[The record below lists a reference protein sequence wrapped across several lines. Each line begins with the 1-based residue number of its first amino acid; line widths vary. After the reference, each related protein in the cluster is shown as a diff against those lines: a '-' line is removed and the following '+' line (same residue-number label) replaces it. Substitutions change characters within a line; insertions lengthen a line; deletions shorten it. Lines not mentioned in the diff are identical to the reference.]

1 MTCKGIFN
9 IIFYRESGLKQI
21 ICFNPLLPYRTW
33 IVEKDGVFM
42 KLLRVRASNYKNCAD
57 DFTIDLVAKSKKTS
71 EDKEYELQEIADEL
85 YVFNTVAFV
94 GKNASGKTSAI
105 ELMECA
111 YSILSEFR
119 LEDKHYNYDNV
130 KLEIM
135 FFHEDSIYKYNTVLK
150 EDPNLGSIADFTEQ
164 HIYRKKYY
172 KSKVKDIYSED
183 GFEEIE
189 DLGELPED
197 TSIVFFVLKKKAT
210 RAVYFNCDGEGAD
223 TYRLMF
229 RAMKT
234 YKISRE
240 VLTKVIKIFDDK
252 IQSLEMMDEKH
263 YKLTYQNHVRE
274 LSDSELVY
282 MLSSGTTKG
291 ALLYIFV
298 VAALENGFDLLID
311 EVENHFHKTLVEN
324 MISLFKDKTVN
335 KKSAT
340 LMFTTHYCE
349 VLDLFNRQDNIW
361 IAKSDNKIRLNNM
374 YETYNI
380 RPELLKSRQF
390 YNNAFDTSVNYDD
403 LMALKK
409 ELQQ

>member
-1 MTCKGIFN
+1 
-9 IIFYRESGLKQI
+9 
-21 ICFNPLLPYRTW
+21 
-33 IVEKDGVFM
+33 M
-42 KLLRVRASNYKNCAD
+42 KLLRVRASNYKNCCD

-71 EDKEYELQEIADEL
+71 EDKEYELQEVAEGL
-85 YVFNTVAFV
+85 YVFNTAAFV

-105 ELMECA
+105 ELMECC

-130 KLEIM
+130 KLEII
-135 FFHEDSIYKYNTVLK
+135 FYHEDYIYKYNTVLK
-150 EDPNLGSIADFTEQ
+150 ADQNLGSKANFMEQ
-164 HIYRKKYY
+164 HVYQKKYY
-172 KSKVKDIYSED
+172 KSKVKEIYFDD

-197 TSIVFFVLKKKAT
+197 TSIVFFVLKKKVT
-210 RAVYFNCDGEGAD
+210 RAVYFNCDGEGTD
-223 TYRLMF
+223 TYRLLF

-234 YKISRE
+234 YKLSKE
-240 VLTKVIKIFDDK
+240 VLTKVIKIFDDNIK
-252 IQSLEMMDEKH
+252 NLDMLDEKH
-263 YKLTYQNHVRE
+263 YKLTYQDHERE
-274 LSDSELVY
+274 LSDSELIC

-291 ALLYIFV
+291 VLLYIFV

-340 LMFTTHYCE
+340 LVFTTHYCE

-361 IAKSDNKIRLNNM
+361 VAKSDDKIRLDNM

-390 YNNAFDTSVNYDD
+390 YNNAFDTSVNYED
-403 LMALKK
+403 LMVLKK
-409 ELQQ
+409 ELMR

>member
-1 MTCKGIFN
+1 
-9 IIFYRESGLKQI
+9 
-21 ICFNPLLPYRTW
+21 
-33 IVEKDGVFM
+33 M
-42 KLLRVRASNYKNCAD
+42 KLLRVRASNYKICCD
-57 DFTIDLVAKSKKTS
+57 DFMIDFVAKSKKTS
-71 EDKEYELQEIADEL
+71 EDKEYELQEIAEDL

-105 ELMECA
+105 ELVECC

-130 KLEIM
+130 KLEII
-135 FFHEDSIYKYNTVLK
+135 FFHQNFIYKYNTVLK
-150 EDPNLGSIADFTEQ
+150 ADPNLGSKVNFTEQ
-164 HIYRKKYY
+164 HIHRKKYY
-172 KSKVKDIYSED
+172 KTKVKDIYSDD
-183 GFEEIE
+183 GFVEIK

-197 TSIVFFVLKKKAT
+197 ISIVFFVLKKKIT
-210 RAVYFNCDGEGAD
+210 RAVYFNCDGEGVD
-223 TYRLMF
+223 TYRMMF
-229 RAMKT
+229 KAMKT
-234 YKISRE
+234 YKISKD

-252 IQSLEMMDEKH
+252 IQDLEMMDEKH
-263 YKLTYQNHVRE
+263 YKLTYQNHIVE

-291 ALLYIFV
+291 VLLYIFV

-335 KKSAT
+335 KKNAS
-340 LMFTTHYCE
+340 LVFTTHYCE

-361 IAKSDNKIRLNNM
+361 IAKSDDQISLKNM
-374 YETYNI
+374 YETFNI

-390 YNNAFDTSVNYDD
+390 YNNAFDTSVNYED

-409 ELQQ
+409 ELMR

>member
-1 MTCKGIFN
+1 
-9 IIFYRESGLKQI
+9 
-21 ICFNPLLPYRTW
+21 
-33 IVEKDGVFM
+33 M

-71 EDKEYELQEIADEL
+71 EDKEYELQEIAEEL
-85 YVFNTVAFV
+85 YVFNTAAFV

-130 KLEIM
+130 KLEII
-135 FFHEDSIYKYNTVLK
+135 FFHENSIYKYNTVLK

-183 GFEEIE
+183 RFEEILC
-189 DLGELPED
+189 LGELPED
-197 TSIVFFVLKKKAT
+197 TSIVFFVLKKKET

-263 YKLTYQNHVRE
+263 YKLTYQNHVKE
-274 LSDSELVY
+274 LSDSELVF

-335 KKSAT
+335 KKSST
-340 LMFTTHYCE
+340 LIFTTHYCE

-361 IAKSDNKIRLNNM
+361 IAKSDNKILLNNM
-374 YETYNI
+374 YEKYNI

-403 LMALKK
+403 FMALKK
-409 ELQQ
+409 ELIFTADDLLK

>member
-1 MTCKGIFN
+1 MVW
-9 IIFYRESGLKQI
+9 Y
-21 ICFNPLLPYRTW
+21 
-33 IVEKDGVFM
+33 M
-42 KLLRVRASNYKNCAD
+42 KLLRVRASNYKNCCD

-71 EDKEYELQEIADEL
+71 EDKEYELQEIADDL

-105 ELMECA
+105 ELMECC

-130 KLEIM
+130 KLEII
-135 FFHEDSIYKYNTVLK
+135 FYYKGNIYKYTTGLK
-150 EDPNLGSIADFTEQ
+150 SDPNLGSKANFTEQ
-164 HIYRKKYY
+164 HIYQKKYY
-172 KSKVKDIYSED
+172 KSKVKEIYAVE
-183 GFEEIE
+183 GFEEITGF
-189 DLGELPED
+189 GELPED
-197 TSIVFFVLKKKAT
+197 TSIVFFILKKKAT
-210 RAVYFNCDGEGAD
+210 RAVYINCNGEGAD
-223 TYRLMF
+223 TYHLLF

-234 YKISRE
+234 YKIPE
-240 VLTKVIKIFDDK
+240 NILVKVIKIFDDK
-252 IQSLEMMDEKH
+252 IKSLEMVDEKH
-263 YKLTYQNHVRE
+263 YKLIYQDHVKE

-282 MLSSGTTKG
+282 ILSSGTTKG
-291 ALLYIFV
+291 VLLYIFV

-335 KKSAT
+335 KKYAT

-361 IAKSDNKIRLNNM
+361 IAKSDNKIHLENM
-374 YETYNI
+374 YENYNI
-380 RPELLKSRQF
+380 RTELLKSRQF
-390 YNNAFDTSVNYDD
+390 YNNVFDTSVNYED

-409 ELQQ
+409 ELMR

>member
-1 MTCKGIFN
+1 
-9 IIFYRESGLKQI
+9 
-21 ICFNPLLPYRTW
+21 
-33 IVEKDGVFM
+33 M
-42 KLLRVRASNYKNCAD
+42 KLLRVHASNYKNCCD

-71 EDKEYELQEIADEL
+71 EDKEYELQEIADDL

-105 ELMECA
+105 ELMECC

-130 KLEIM
+130 KLEII
-135 FFHEDSIYKYNTVLK
+135 FYYKGNIYKYTTGLK
-150 EDPNLGSIADFTEQ
+150 SDPNLGSKANFTEQ
-164 HIYRKKYY
+164 HIYQKKYY
-172 KSKVKDIYSED
+172 KSKVKEIYAVE
-183 GFEEIE
+183 GFEEITGF
-189 DLGELPED
+189 GELPED
-197 TSIVFFVLKKKAT
+197 TSIVFFILKKKAT
-210 RAVYFNCDGEGAD
+210 RAVYFNCNGEGAD
-223 TYRLMF
+223 TYHLLF

-234 YKISRE
+234 YKIPE
-240 VLTKVIKIFDDK
+240 NILVKVIKIFDDK
-252 IQSLEMMDEKH
+252 IKSLEMVDEKH
-263 YKLTYQNHVRE
+263 YKLIYQDHVKE

-282 MLSSGTTKG
+282 ILSSGTTKG
-291 ALLYIFV
+291 VLLYIFV

-335 KKSAT
+335 KKYAT

-361 IAKSDNKIRLNNM
+361 IAKSDNKIHLENM
-374 YETYNI
+374 YENYNI
-380 RPELLKSRQF
+380 RTELLKSRQF
-390 YNNAFDTSVNYDD
+390 YNNVFDTSVNYED

-409 ELQQ
+409 ELMR

>member
-1 MTCKGIFN
+1 
-9 IIFYRESGLKQI
+9 
-21 ICFNPLLPYRTW
+21 
-33 IVEKDGVFM
+33 M
-42 KLLRVRASNYKNCAD
+42 KLLRVRASNYKNCCD
-57 DFTIDLVAKSKKTS
+57 DFIIDLVAKSKKTS
-71 EDKEYELQEIADEL
+71 EDKEYELQEIAEDL
-85 YVFNTVAFV
+85 YVFNTAVFV

-105 ELMECA
+105 ELFNCC
-111 YSILSEFR
+111 YSILGEFS

-130 KLEIM
+130 KLEII
-135 FFHEDSIYKYNTVLK
+135 FYHENYIYKYNTILK
-150 EDPNLGSIADFTEQ
+150 ADPNLGSKANFMEQ
-164 HIYRKKYY
+164 HVYRKKYY
-172 KSKVKDIYSED
+172 KSKVKEIYSDD

-197 TSIVFFVLKKKAT
+197 TSVVFFVLKKKAT
-210 RAVYFNCDGEGAD
+210 RAVYFNCNGEGAD
-223 TYRLMF
+223 TYRLLF

-234 YKISRE
+234 YKVSKE

-252 IQSLEMMDEKH
+252 IKNLEMLDEKH
-263 YKLTYQNHVRE
+263 YKLTYQDHVKE
-274 LSDSELVY
+274 LSDSELIY

-291 ALLYIFV
+291 VLLYIFV

-340 LMFTTHYCE
+340 LVFTTHYCE

-361 IAKSDNKIRLNNM
+361 IAKSDDKIRLDNM

-390 YNNAFDTSVNYDD
+390 YNNAFGAAVNYEN
-403 LMALKK
+403 LMELKR
-409 ELQQ
+409 ELIS

>member
-1 MTCKGIFN
+1 
-9 IIFYRESGLKQI
+9 
-21 ICFNPLLPYRTW
+21 
-33 IVEKDGVFM
+33 M
-42 KLLRVRASNYKNCAD
+42 KLLRVRASNYKNCCD

-71 EDKEYELQEIADEL
+71 EDKEYELQEIAEDL

-105 ELMECA
+105 ELMECC

-130 KLEIM
+130 KLEIL
-135 FFHEDSIYKYNTVLK
+135 FYHEDYIYKYDTVLK
-150 EDPNLGSIADFTEQ
+150 ADPTLGSKANFTEQ

-172 KSKVKDIYSED
+172 KSKVKEIYSDE
-183 GFEEIE
+183 GFEEIV
-189 DLGELPED
+189 DLSELPED
-197 TSIVFFVLKKKAT
+197 TSIVFFVLKKKET
-210 RAVYFNCDGEGAD
+210 RAVYFNCDGEGTD

-229 RAMKT
+229 RAMKN
-234 YKISRE
+234 YKISKD

-263 YKLTYQNHVRE
+263 YKLTYQDCVKE
-274 LSDSELVY
+274 LSDSELVF

-291 ALLYIFV
+291 VLLYIFV

-340 LMFTTHYCE
+340 LIFTTHYCE

-361 IAKSDNKIRLNNM
+361 IAKSDNKIHLDNM

-390 YNNAFDTSVNYDD
+390 YNNAFDTSVNYED

-409 ELQQ
+409 ELMR

>member
-1 MTCKGIFN
+1 M
-9 IIFYRESGLKQI
+9 
-21 ICFNPLLPYRTW
+21 
-33 IVEKDGVFM
+33 
-42 KLLRVRASNYKNCAD
+42 
-57 DFTIDLVAKSKKTS
+57 AKSKKTS
-71 EDKEYELQEIADEL
+71 EDKEYELQEIAEEL
-85 YVFNTVAFV
+85 YVFNTIAFV

-105 ELMECA
+105 ELMECS
-111 YSILSEFR
+111 YSILSKFR

-130 KLEIM
+130 KLEII
-135 FFHEDSIYKYNTVLK
+135 FYHEEYIYKYNTVLK
-150 EDPNLGSIADFTEQ
+150 ADPNLGSKANFTEQ

-172 KSKVKDIYSED
+172 KSKVKEIYSDED
-183 GFEEIE
+183 FEEIG

-210 RAVYFNCDGEGAD
+210 CAVYFNCDGEGTD
-223 TYRLMF
+223 TYHLMF
-229 RAMKT
+229 RAMKI
-234 YKISRE
+234 YKISKE

-263 YKLTYQNHVRE
+263 YKLTYEDYVKE

-291 ALLYIFV
+291 VLLYVFV
-298 VAALENGFDLLID
+298 VEALENGFDLLID

-340 LMFTTHYCE
+340 LIFTTHYCE

-361 IAKSDNKIRLNNM
+361 IAKSDSKIHLNNM

-390 YNNAFDTSVNYDD
+390 YNNAFDTSVNYED

-409 ELQQ
+409 ELMR